1 VIKVGLTGGVGSGKS
16 EAAQLLA
23 DRGGVVVDA
32 DRLAREVVAPGTP
45 GLRRVVEVF
54 GEHVLDADGSLDRPA
69 MAALVFGDPAA
80 RARLEAIVHPLVG
93 ARAAELMAAA
103 DADSVVVYDVPL
115 LVERADAAAF
125 DLVVVV
131 DASDEVRIDRLVRLR
146 GWTEADA
153 QARMRAQAGRE
164 ERLAVADVVLANEGS
179 LEELTEQVDALWQ
192 SLRQAQPQ
200 APPPPR

>member
-16 EAAQLLA
+16 EAARLLA
-23 DRGGVVVDA
+23 ARGAVVVDA

-69 MAALVFGDPAA
+69 MAALVFADLAA
-80 RARLEAIVHPLVG
+80 RVRLEAIVHPLVG

-115 LVERADAAAF
+115 LVERSDAAGY

-153 QARMRAQAGRE
+153 RARMSAQAGRE

-192 SLRQAQPQ
+192 SLCQSLRQS
-200 APPPPR
+200 PPPPR

>member
-1 VIKVGLTGGVGSGKS
+1 MIKVGLTGGVGSGKS
-16 EAAQLLA
+16 QAAQLLA
-23 DRGGVVVDA
+23 DRGAVVVDA

-45 GLRRVVEVF
+45 GLRRVIEVF
-54 GEHVLDADGSLDRPA
+54 GDDVLDTDGALDRPA
-69 MAALVFGDPAA
+69 MAALVFGDAQA

-103 DADSVVVYDVPL
+103 AVDAVVVYDVPL
-115 LVERADAAAF
+115 LVERANAAGY

-131 DASDEVRIDRLVRLR
+131 DASDDVRIDRLVRLR

-153 QARMRAQAGRE
+153 RARMSAQAGRE
-164 ERLAVADVVLANEGS
+164 DRLAVADVVLANDGT

-192 SLRQAQPQ
+192 SLNPPATG
-200 APPPPR
+200 APSCH

>member
-1 VIKVGLTGGVGSGKS
+1 MIKVGLTGGVGSGKS
-16 EAAQLLA
+16 QAAQLLA
-23 DRGGVVVDA
+23 DRGAVVVDA

-45 GLRRVVEVF
+45 GLRRVIEVF
-54 GEHVLDADGSLDRPA
+54 GDDVLDTDGALDRPA
-69 MAALVFGDPAA
+69 MAALVFGDAQA

-103 DADSVVVYDVPL
+103 DDDAVVVYDVPL
-115 LVERADAAAF
+115 LVERANAAGY

-131 DASDEVRIDRLVRLR
+131 DASDDVRIDRLVRLR

-153 QARMRAQAGRE
+153 RARMSAQAGRE
-164 ERLAVADVVLANEGS
+164 DRLAVADVVLANDGT

-192 SLRQAQPQ
+192 SLNPPATG
-200 APPPPR
+200 APSCH

>member
-1 VIKVGLTGGVGSGKS
+1 MIKVGLTGGVGSGKS
-16 EAAQLLA
+16 QAAQLLA
-23 DRGGVVVDA
+23 DRGAVVVDA

-45 GLRRVVEVF
+45 GLRRVIEVF
-54 GEHVLDADGSLDRPA
+54 GDDVLDTDGALDRPA
-69 MAALVFGDPAA
+69 MAALVFGDAQA

-103 DADSVVVYDVPL
+103 DDDAVVVYHVPL
-115 LVERADAAAF
+115 LVERANAAGY

-131 DASDEVRIDRLVRLR
+131 DASDDVRIDRLVRLR

-153 QARMRAQAGRE
+153 RARMSAQAGRE
-164 ERLAVADVVLANEGS
+164 DRLAVADVVLANDGT

-192 SLRQAQPQ
+192 SLNPPATG
-200 APPPPR
+200 APSCH